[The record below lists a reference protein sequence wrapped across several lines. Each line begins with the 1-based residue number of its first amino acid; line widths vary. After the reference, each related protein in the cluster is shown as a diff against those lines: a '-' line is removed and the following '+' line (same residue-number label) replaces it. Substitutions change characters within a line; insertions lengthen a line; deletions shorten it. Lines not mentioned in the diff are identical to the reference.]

1 MGGGAMSVAGAA
13 GAGGAGATGG
23 DADAGGAGA
32 GAGPGPGPRGGCA
45 KAGAEL
51 SRNEPHSSAASG
63 ALSHRF
69 DVVPR
74 QDRVIVLVLDPGLV
88 AVI

>member
-1 MGGGAMSVAGAA
+1 MSVAGAA
-13 GAGGAGATGG
+13 GGSAGAAAGVGGGAG
-23 DADAGGAGA
+23 AGGAGA
-32 GAGPGPGPRGGCA
+32 GTVGVEAGGGCA

-69 DVVPR
+69 GVVPR
-74 QDRVIVLVLDPGLV
+74 QDRVMVLVLAPGFV